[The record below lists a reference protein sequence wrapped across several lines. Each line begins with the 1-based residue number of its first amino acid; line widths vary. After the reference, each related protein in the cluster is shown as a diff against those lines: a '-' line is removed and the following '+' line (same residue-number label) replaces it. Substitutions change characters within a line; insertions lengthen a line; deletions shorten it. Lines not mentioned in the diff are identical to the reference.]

1 MDALFHFAMSF
12 AGGYILMKGMNADFR
27 LRHLFLLSLVAGLID
42 IDHIISIIPK
52 TMIAHNLLFIIGLPL
67 IFFHIFRLMKKQR
80 MQVFSLVLIV
90 MWIGHLLADMISG
103 MYGVP
108 LFYPLS
114 GGLFLIP
121 PAWNF
126 IEIDHSFVI
135 APAGIA
141 IGIYF
146 GLIFSIMLISA
157 FIDKMKAKRNR

>member
-114 GGLFLIP
+114 
-121 PAWNF
+121 
-126 IEIDHSFVI
+126 HSFVI